1 MNRVAMTVRSVWR
14 QLGLPLLA
22 KELIEQSA
30 RKRTYVIRFLY
41 ASVLYGTT
49 LWVFAQQ
56 LGSWNA
62 SGLAILGQGR
72 TLYTSLAWLE
82 FLGIYLFLPAMTCG
96 VLTSEKERDTLGLL
110 LLTKLGPWTIIFE
123 KLFSRIVP
131 MATFVLL
138 SMPLLAVAY
147 SLGGVETVDIA
158 KLMWL
163 LAATAFQVGSF
174 AVLCSAWS
182 RTTASAFLSVYLLG
196 PIAILLSGICFQF
209 VIPWWLDLTMSQMI
223 SPDAYAWIFRP
234 VHFRPTLLY
243 LSFGPW
249 ILNGGELFEHDP
261 TFMATRMPQTF
272 LDCVAL
278 SLPMLAMSL
287 ASLGLARV
295 ILWRRAFIQPRNLLL
310 KVFQSLDAYFYR
322 INQNKLT
329 RGIVLIKERVTLPHI
344 EPIKW
349 RETAKRSLGTTRYLI
364 RILIAIEF
372 PVLVIV
378 LFPVSDQQI
387 NSPMAPTFIAAWIVW
402 IVAALVLVIQ
412 STGLI
417 GIERSRQTLDVLLT
431 MPMES
436 EEIVRQK
443 FAGVWRMIRML
454 WVPFFTVYF
463 FQVWWR
469 ALIQF
474 SHFADDPVVIIAR
487 GLLTVGLYLPI
498 IAWFGFQQGLR
509 RRTQTQAILVTMSV
523 ITAVCA
529 VPAAIGRYYELGTQH
544 GMGYQDHSSL
554 ADIKWLSP
562 AYVLVH
568 QITDGREF
576 VMMALHFAVASLV
589 YMILRGR
596 AYKVFAHFVGR
607 NDGVL
612 EDPIELTDTETVSAL
627 SHDDRMERLRRGRVV
642 SNMHCDS
649 ADTTIRKEEF

>member
-1 MNRVAMTVRSVWR
+1 MNRVAMTLRSLWR

-49 LWVFAQQ
+49 LWIFSQQ

-96 VLTSEKERDTLGLL
+96 VLTAEKERDTLGLL
-110 LLTKLGPWTIIFE
+110 LLTKLGPWTIVFE
-123 KLFSRIVP
+123 KLFSRLVP

-163 LAATAFQVGSF
+163 LAVTALQVGSF

-182 RTTASAFLSVYLLG
+182 RTTASAFLSTYLLG
-196 PIAILLSGICFQF
+196 PIAILLSGVCFQF
-209 VIPWWLDLTMSQMI
+209 IMPWWIELAMSHFVT
-223 SPDAYAWIFRP
+223 SETYAWMFRP
-234 VHFRPTLLY
+234 LHPRPTLFF

-249 ILNGGELFEHDP
+249 ILNGGELCEQE
-261 TFMATRMPQTF
+261 ATGFPGKLSQTF
-272 LDCVAL
+272 LDCVVL
-278 SLPMLAMSL
+278 SLPMLVTSMASL
-287 ASLGLARV
+287 ALARAV
-295 ILWRRAFIQPRNLLL
+295 VWRRAFIQPKNLLL
-310 KVFQSLDAYFYR
+310 KLFQSLDAYFFR
-322 INQNKLT
+322 INQNKFT
-329 RGIVLIKERVTLPHI
+329 RGIVLIQERVTLPYI

-372 PVLVIV
+372 PVLVMV
-378 LFPVSDQQI
+378 LFPVTDQQI
-387 NSPMAPTFIAAWIVW
+387 NSPTAPAYVAAWVVW

-431 MPMES
+431 MPLES

-463 FQVWWR
+463 FQIWWR
-469 ALIQF
+469 VLVQYSYTA
-474 SHFADDPVVIIAR
+474 ADAPMVIAIRAV
-487 GLLTVGLYLPI
+487 LSVSLYLPI
-498 IAWFGFQQGLR
+498 IAWFGFHQGLR

-529 VPAAIGRYYELGTQH
+529 VPAAIGRYCELGMQY
-544 GMGYQDHSSL
+544 GMGYSEPSIL

-568 QITDGREF
+568 PIDQGRDF
-576 VMMALHFAVASLV
+576 VMMGLHFALAGCV
-589 YMILRGR
+589 YLLLAGR

-607 NDGVL
+607 NDGVF
-612 EDPIELTDTETVSAL
+612 EDTNELTEPLTPL
-627 SHDDRMERLRRGRVV
+627 SHDDRMARMRRGRIT
-642 SNMHCDS
+642 S
-649 ADTTIRKEEF
+649 AVHDESVDFQNLKDQS